1 MEFTRPTSESELDAI
16 VKAVVRRVL
25 DRKYPEAL
33 AICDWLIED
42 PATVVAGYRERST
55 VKDLTGDAEAAI
67 ADLNKVAE
75 LGTVEP
81 ADFHALGILLLKNG
95 DTAAAVENFTR
106 AIYHGAQQQFNYYT
120 NSSLLFRAEAFLKLT
135 DYENALKDA
144 SRLPESYEAHVT
156 GQGMRSK
163 KAIISEATLAVEKQS
178 KSRFQFKAK

>member
-1 MEFTRPTSESELDAI
+1 MEFNRPTSESELDVI
-16 VKAVVRRVL
+16 LKTVVRRVL

-42 PATVVAGYRERST
+42 PATAVAGYRERST
-55 VKDLTGDAEAAI
+55 VNELMGDAGGAI
-67 ADLNKVAE
+67 ADLNKVIE
-75 LGTVEP
+75 SGTVES

-95 DTAAAVENFTR
+95 DTAAAIENFTR
-106 AIYHGAQQQFNYYT
+106 AIDHGAQHQLNYYT

-144 SRLPESYEAHVT
+144 SRLPESYEAHVA

-163 KAIISEATLAVEKQS
+163 EAILSEATLALEKRS
-178 KSRFQFKAK
+178 KSRFQFKGK

>member
-1 MEFTRPTSESELDAI
+1 MEFSRPTSESKLNAI
-16 VKAVVRRVL
+16 LKTVVRRVL

-42 PATVVAGYRERST
+42 PATAVAGYRERAT
-55 VKDLTGDAEAAI
+55 VKELMGDAEAAI
-67 ADLNKVAE
+67 ADLSKVIE
-75 LGTVEP
+75 SGTVEP

-95 DTAAAVENFTR
+95 NTAAAVESFTR
-106 AIYHGAQQQFNYYT
+106 SINHGTQQDFNYYT
-120 NSSLLFRAEAFLKLT
+120 NSSLLFRAEALLKLT

-144 SRLPESYEAHVT
+144 SRLPENYEAHVA

-163 KAIISEATLAVEKQS
+163 EAIISEATLEIEKRS